1 MHYRNYAQDWGGG
14 AGEAN
19 KCSLSFGD
27 GMQGSC
33 TNEENLIM

>member
-1 MHYRNYAQDWGGG
+1 MHYLNNAQDWGRGKEMFMG
-14 AGEAN
+14 V
-19 KCSLSFGD
+19 FGD